1 MAASDYVFH
10 KTANILT
17 QYTLGDQLGQPGQ
30 FGVARLC
37 THKATGQLRA
47 CKVISKSRFVQ
58 PKQKQV
64 YFEGLRTEIE
74 IMTKIS
80 EKNPQNIIRFHEFF
94 EDESNMYLVM
104 ELCSGGELFDR
115 IQERGTYSEKDAQ
128 EVLVQMCA
136 AVGALHSLDIAHCDI
151 KPDNFLFA
159 GKNGSQLKMI
169 DFGHSHKVG
178 SREYLRMLVGTP
190 YYVAPEVLRGKY
202 NKACDMWSVGVVMF
216 VMLFGYPPFYA
227 DQDVYGALTDE
238 KIFQLVKKGF
248 TPETKPGYGPW
259 FPNSIRVSE
268 SAKDL
273 MAKLLKK
280 DVAERLT
287 ADEALE
293 HPWMKGETA
302 ERAPLDNSVFSALK
316 NFNASCKFK
325 QAVLGHIANNMSED
339 DVRKLKETFSRLD
352 LDKSGTV
359 TIDELKEAIK
369 TMDAS
374 QAASVQAMMSSLDV
388 NGDGV
393 ISYEEWMMAAAQK
406 RLDAKE
412 ERLYQ
417 AFRQFDLDGDGHITA
432 EEMKKVLA
440 TNNDS
445 EIAQMIREVDQDGD
459 GTVDYEEFL
468 AMWHK
473 KNGGGK
479 DYLDD
484 TE

>member
-1 MAASDYVFH
+1 
-10 KTANILT
+10 
-17 QYTLGDQLGQPGQ
+17 
-30 FGVARLC
+30 
-37 THKATGQLRA
+37 
-47 CKVISKSRFVQ
+47 
-58 PKQKQV
+58 
-64 YFEGLRTEIE
+64 
-74 IMTKIS
+74 
-80 EKNPQNIIRFHEFF
+80 
-94 EDESNMYLVM
+94 
-104 ELCSGGELFDR
+104 
-115 IQERGTYSEKDAQ
+115 
-128 EVLVQMCA
+128 
-136 AVGALHSLDIAHCDI
+136 
-151 KPDNFLFA
+151 
-159 GKNGSQLKMI
+159 
-169 DFGHSHKVG
+169 
-178 SREYLRMLVGTP
+178 
-190 YYVAPEVLRGKY
+190 
-202 NKACDMWSVGVVMF
+202 
-216 VMLFGYPPFYA
+216 
-227 DQDVYGALTDE
+227 
-238 KIFQLVKKGF
+238 
-248 TPETKPGYGPW
+248 
-259 FPNSIRVSE
+259 
-268 SAKDL
+268 
-273 MAKLLKK
+273 
-280 DVAERLT
+280 
-287 ADEALE
+287 
-293 HPWMKGETA
+293 MKGETA

-459 GTVDYEEFL
+459 GTVDYEGTFFFL
-468 AMWHK
+468 IYFCMLSAAFSTCAFSGLQSSWPCGTRRTAVARTTSTIPNK
-473 KNGGGK
+473 RVS
-479 DYLDD
+479 
-484 TE
+484 